1 MKFGPVEGTSEEI
14 KNFFQDNGLKAADF
28 FTPPEPP
35 IKTIWFLIP
44 GLVVVCALAIL
55 TLLTPLSEAVATFVF
70 LVGCAAALWLAVN
83 VQIRFKSLWATGIVL
98 VGCLLIMLVALGL
111 VTPLQMFEEMKSLKK

>member
-1 MKFGPVEGTSEEI
+1 MKFGPMEGTSEEI
-14 KNFFQDNGLKAADF
+14 KNFFQDNGLNAADY

-44 GLVVVCALAIL
+44 GVFVVCALAVL
-55 TLLTPLSEAVATFVF
+55 TLFTPSSKAVATFVF
-70 LVGCAAALWLAVN
+70 LVGCAAALWLTVN

-98 VGCLLIMLVALGL
+98 VGCLLIMLVALGV